1 MMSKMQTIDGNTAA
15 VHVAYALS
23 EVAAIYPITPS
34 TSMGETADEWAA
46 GGRKNVFGQPLH
58 VRELQSEAGAAGAVH
73 GALAAGSLT
82 TTFTA
87 SQGLLLMVPNMYKI
101 SGELLPGVFHVTARA
116 VATHALSIFGDHSDV
131 MAVRQTGFAELA
143 SGSVQEVMDL
153 ALVAHLSAIDSSI
166 PFIHFFDGFRTSSE
180 IQKIDVID
188 YEEMAGLINYEAIR
202 EFRARAMNPEHPH
215 IRGTAQNPDIFFQNR
230 EACNSYYLSVPTIVI
245 ENMEKVGKITGR
257 RYNLFD
263 YVGHPDADRVI
274 VAMGSGTETIEEVVN
289 HLNKSGE
296 RVGLLK
302 VRLYRPFSIEHFLAS
317 LPGSVEQITVLD
329 RTKEPGAIGDP
340 LYIDVCTAFMEYGE
354 SPEIHAGRYGLGS
367 KEFTP
372 AMAKAV
378 FDNMKA
384 LAPKHHFTV
393 GIKDDV
399 THTSLPV
406 EEKFDTAPEGT
417 IQCKFWGFGSDGT
430 VGANKSAIK
439 IIGDHT
445 DRFAQGYFAYDA
457 KKSGGVTVSHLRFSP
472 HPIQST
478 YQVHSA
484 DFIACHKA
492 NYVHVYDVLEGIKP
506 GGTFL
511 LNSPWTLEDL
521 EEELPASMKRQIAE
535 KNLKFY
541 NIDAISI
548 AEKVGLGGR
557 INMIMQTAFFSVS
570 NVLPFEEAVD
580 YLKKDIHKTYG
591 KKGEKVVQMNID
603 AVDQSVANLV
613 QIEYPESWKN
623 AGRESVVETDEP
635 DFIKNVMM
643 PMLTQKGDSLPVSA
657 FEPDGIFPV
666 GTSKYEK
673 RGVAINVPEW
683 IPENCIQCNQCAFV
697 CPHASI
703 RPGLFT
709 EDELNNAPEDFATLD
724 AAGKELKGY
733 KFRIQVYAL
742 DCQGCGNCADICPA
756 KKKALVMRPI
766 NTQTEKQIPNE
777 RYFESLPVRDD
788 LTKRTTVKGSQFF
801 QPLLEFSGACAG
813 CGETSYVK
821 VLTQLFGERMIIAN
835 ATGCSSIWGASAPS
849 APYCTNKDG
858 FGPTWGNSLFEDAA
872 EFGYGMGL
880 AINQRRRWL
889 ADMISDALE
898 ADIPGELKD
907 AMRGWLENIDDAE
920 GSRKYG
926 DQMKQIL
933 GDMNRS
939 PMLQSIYDFADIFTK
954 KSIWSFGGDGWAY
967 DIGYGGL
974 DHVIAS
980 GEDVNLLVMDTEVYS
995 NTGGQSSKATPTGAV
1010 AKFAASGK
1018 KLSKKDLGRIA
1029 MTYGYVYVAS
1039 VSMGA
1044 NKQQLMRA
1052 FNEADK
1058 YKGPSV
1064 IICYAPCINQ
1074 GIRVGMGKSQEEEK
1088 RAVETGYWPLYR
1100 YNPDLEK
1107 EGKNPF
1113 ILECKAPDGTLQ
1125 EFLAGENRFASLEKS
1140 FPEESK
1146 KLRQQIEQEVNRKYQ
1161 ILKLIADPKSI
1172 CDENQEKEQSGEKGT
1187 EK

>member
-1 MMSKMQTIDGNTAA
+1 MGKMQTIDGNTAA

-46 GGRKNVFGQPLH
+46 GGRKNIFGQRLH
-58 VRELQSEAGAAGAVH
+58 VREMQSEAGAAGAMH
-73 GALAAGSLT
+73 GSLAAGSLT

-87 SQGLLLMVPNMYKI
+87 SQGLLLMIPNMYKM

-116 VATHALSIFGDHSDV
+116 VAGHALSIFGDHSDV
-131 MAVRQTGFAELA
+131 MSVRQTGFAMLA

-153 ALVAHLSAIDSSI
+153 ALVAHLSAIDGSM
-166 PFIHFFDGFRTSSE
+166 PVLHFFDGFRTSSE
-180 IQKIDVID
+180 IQKIEVID
-188 YEEMAGLINYEAIR
+188 YEEMAELVNYNAIR
-202 EFRARAMNPEHPH
+202 EFRSRAMNPEHPH

-230 EACNSYYLSVPTIVI
+230 EAANPYYLALPTIFK
-245 ENMEKVGKITGR
+245 ENMEKVSWLTGR
-257 RYNLFD
+257 SYNLFD
-263 YVGHPDADRVI
+263 YVGHPEADRVV
-274 VAMGSGTETIEEVVN
+274 VAMGSGTETLEEVAN
-289 HLNKSGE
+289 HLNNSGQ

-302 VRLYRPFSIEHFLAS
+302 VRLYRPFSNEHFLAA

-340 LYIDVCTAFMEYGE
+340 LYLDVCTSFMEYGE

-378 FDNMKA
+378 FDNMKS

-399 THTSLPV
+399 TYSSLAV
-406 EEKFDTAPEGT
+406 DEKFDTAPEGT
-417 IQCKFWGFGSDGT
+417 IQCKFWGLGSDGT

-445 DRFAQGYFAYDA
+445 DKFAQGYFAYDA

-484 DFIACHKA
+484 DFIACHKS
-492 NYVHVYDVLEGIKP
+492 NYVQIYDVLEGIKD

-511 LNSPWTLEDL
+511 LNSPWSKEEL
-521 EEELPASMKRQIAE
+521 EEELPASMKRTIAE
-535 KNLKFY
+535 KKLKFY

-557 INMIMQTAFFSVS
+557 INMIMQTAFFKVA

-591 KKGEKVVQMNID
+591 KKGEKVVQMNVD

-613 QIEYPESWKN
+613 EINYPDSWKN
-623 AGRESVVETDEP
+623 AGLTIEKGADEP
-635 DFIKNVMM
+635 DFVKNVMR
-643 PMLTQKGDSLPVSA
+643 PMMLQKGDSLPVSA
-657 FEPDGIFPV
+657 FEPDGVFPV
-666 GTSKYEK
+666 GTTRYEK
-673 RGVAINVPEW
+673 RGVAINVPQW

-697 CPHASI
+697 CPHAAI

-709 EDELNNAPEDFATLD
+709 DDEVKDAPESFDVID
-724 AAGKELKGY
+724 AVGKELKGY
-733 KFRIQVYAL
+733 KFRMQVYTL

-756 KKKALVMRPI
+756 KDKALVMRPI
-766 NTQTEKQIPNE
+766 HTQSTKQVPLE
-777 RYFESLPVRDD
+777 HYFESLPIRDD
-788 LTKRTTVKGSQFF
+788 LAKRTTVKGSQFY
-801 QPLLEFSGACAG
+801 QPLMEFSGACAG
-813 CGETSYVK
+813 CGETPYVK

-849 APYCTNKDG
+849 TPYCTNKDG

-880 AINQRRRWL
+880 AMTQRRQWL
-889 ADMISDALE
+889 ADMVKDALKAEISD
-898 ADIPGELKD
+898 ELKD

-933 GDMNRS
+933 AGMKKS
-939 PMLQSIYDFADIFTK
+939 PMLESIYDFADVFTK
-954 KSIWSFGGDGWAY
+954 KSVWAFGGDGWAY
-967 DIGYGGL
+967 DIGFGGL
-974 DHVIAS
+974 DHVLAS
-980 GEDVNLLVMDTEVYS
+980 GEDINILVMDTEVYS

-1018 KLSKKDLGRIA
+1018 KLTKKDLGRIA

-1039 VSMGA
+1039 VAMGA
-1044 NKQQLMRA
+1044 NKQQLMKA
-1052 FNEADK
+1052 FMEADQ
-1058 YKGPSV
+1058 YKGPSL

-1074 GIRVGMGKSQEEEK
+1074 GIRVGMGKSQQEEK

-1100 YNPDLEK
+1100 YNPELEK

-1113 ILECKAPDGTLQ
+1113 ILESKAPDGTLQ
-1125 EFLAGENRFASLEKS
+1125 EFLAGETRFASLEKS

-1146 KLRQQIEQEVNRKYQ
+1146 KLRSQIEEEINRKYE
-1161 ILKLIADPKSI
+1161 IYKVMADPKSV
-1172 CDENQEKEQSGEKGT
+1172 CDETAEDEKEKKE
-1187 EK
+1187 

>member
-1 MMSKMQTIDGNTAA
+1 MAKMQTIDGNTAA

-46 GGRKNVFGQPLH
+46 AGRKNIFGQPLH
-58 VRELQSEAGAAGAVH
+58 VREMQSEAGAAGAVH

-87 SQGLLLMVPNMYKI
+87 SQGLLLMIPNMYKI

-116 VATHALSIFGDHSDV
+116 VAGHALSIFGDHSDV
-131 MAVRQTGFAELA
+131 MAVRQAGFAMLA
-143 SGSVQEVMDL
+143 SGSVQEVMDMALISHL
-153 ALVAHLSAIDSSI
+153 AALEASVPVL
-166 PFIHFFDGFRTSSE
+166 HFFDGFRTSSE
-180 IQKIDVID
+180 IQKIEVID
-188 YEEMAGLINYEAIR
+188 YEEMADLVNYQAIR
-202 EFRARAMNPEHPH
+202 EFRARSMNPEHPH

-230 EACNSYYLSVPTIVI
+230 EACNPYYLAIPTIVMDT
-245 ENMEKVGKITGR
+245 MEKVSQATGR
-257 RYNLFD
+257 SYHLFD
-263 YVGHPDADRVI
+263 YVGHPEAERVV
-274 VAMGSGTETIEEVVN
+274 VAMGSGTETLEEVTN
-289 HLNKSGE
+289 HLNNQGE

-302 VRLYRPFSIEHFLAS
+302 VRLYRPFSIEHFLAA

-340 LYIDVCTAFMEYGE
+340 LYLDVCTAFMEYGE

-372 AMAKAV
+372 GMAKAV

-399 THTSLPV
+399 TYSSLAV
-406 EEKFDTAPEGT
+406 EEQFDTAPEGT

-445 DRFAQGYFAYDA
+445 DKFAQGYFAYDA
-457 KKSGGVTVSHLRFSP
+457 KKSGGVTVSHLRFAP
-472 HPIQST
+472 QPIQST

-484 DFIACHKA
+484 DFVACHKA
-492 NYVHVYDVLEGIKP
+492 NYVQIYDVLEGIKP

-511 LNSPWTLEDL
+511 LNSPWSK
-521 EEELPASMKRQIAE
+521 EEMEEQLPASMKRTIAE
-535 KNLKFY
+535 KKLKFY
-541 NIDAISI
+541 NIDAIAI

-557 INMIMQTAFFSVS
+557 INMIMQTAFFKVA

-580 YLKKDIHKTYG
+580 FLKKDIHKTYG

-603 AVDQSVANLV
+603 AVDQSVANLE
-613 QIEYPESWKN
+613 QIDYPDSWKD
-623 AGRESVVETDEP
+623 AGLPSVAASSEP
-635 DFIKNVMM
+635 DFIRNVMR
-643 PMLTQKGDSLPVSA
+643 PMTIQQGDKLPVSV

-666 GTSKYEK
+666 GTTKYEK

-683 IPENCIQCNQCAFV
+683 IAENCIQCNQCAFV
-697 CPHASI
+697 CPHAAI

-709 EDELNNAPEDFATLD
+709 DEELKDAPKGFETID
-724 AAGKELKGY
+724 AVGKDVKGY
-733 KFRIQVYAL
+733 KFRIQVYPL

-756 KKKALVMRPI
+756 KTKALVMKPI
-766 NTQTEKQIPNE
+766 HTQSTKQVPLE
-777 RYFESLPVRDD
+777 QYFETLPVRDD
-788 LTKRTTVKGSQFF
+788 LTRRTTVKGSQFS

-813 CGETSYVK
+813 CGETPYVK
-821 VLTQLFGERMIIAN
+821 VLTQMFGERMIIAN

-849 APYCTNKDG
+849 VPYCTNKDG

-880 AINQRRRWL
+880 AVNQRRKWL
-889 ADMISDALE
+889 ADMINEALA
-898 ADIPGELKD
+898 ADISDELKE
-907 AMRGWLENIDDAE
+907 AMRGWLENMNNAE

-926 DQMKQIL
+926 DQMKQL
-933 GDMNRS
+933 LAGMDRS
-939 PMLQSIYDFADIFTK
+939 PMLQSIYDFADVFTK
-954 KSIWSFGGDGWAY
+954 KSIWAFGGDGWAY

-980 GEDVNLLVMDTEVYS
+980 GENINLLIMDTEVYS
-995 NTGGQSSKATPTGAV
+995 NTGGQSSKGTPTGAV

-1018 KLSKKDLGRIA
+1018 KLSKKDLGRMA

-1039 VSMGA
+1039 VAMGA

-1052 FNEADK
+1052 FKEADE
-1058 YKGPSV
+1058 YDGPSV

-1074 GIRVGMGKSQEEEK
+1074 GIRVGMGKSQEEMK
-1088 RAVETGYWPLYR
+1088 RAVESGYWPLYR
-1100 YNPDLEK
+1100 FNPELEK

-1113 ILECKAPDGTLQ
+1113 VLESKAPDGTLQ
-1125 EFLAGENRFASLEKS
+1125 EFLGGETRFASLEKT

-1146 KLRQQIEQEVNRKYQ
+1146 KLRQQIEQEANRKYE
-1161 ILKLIADPKSI
+1161 ILRLIADPKSI
-1172 CDENQEKEQSGEKGT
+1172 CDDAEGSKEQKDEGKNQ
-1187 EK
+1187 